1 MEVGNLDLF
10 LSLTPLIVVV
20 VGVVGLK
27 KSAKWVS
34 LVAMVYT
41 MVLSVLYFKTEV
53 FEVIRQTKIGI
64 IEGSKM
70 VYMIWA
76 AFLILNM
83 LIHTGAMDRIK
94 EIIAE
99 LTLDRRKQIIIVAFC
114 FGGFLEG
121 VAGAGTPAAV
131 AGPFLMAL
139 GLPALEAATA
149 ALIFN
154 GIAAAL
160 GAAGLTTI
168 GGFSPYLSTQGAEV
182 VQEMMNTVP
191 YLAKVAAPTAID
203 VDATIMNISMATSF
217 IQFFGALICPA
228 LVLFVL
234 YGKKAFDKEIACF
247 AVFVGFVYGISLVII
262 GTFLGAE
269 FPTICAGIFS
279 LLASVLYIKLF
290 NRSTETPEDF
300 KLVLDESVEKSS
312 MSAWSAVA
320 TYLILMIVLPS
331 VRFFAPRWFIGL
343 GFAVWIGTTMAC
355 VCFIGSIILKATPSM
370 PKYAKESLFSVV
382 GALIAM
388 AALLALANLMKVTGM
403 LTIIAT
409 ALAEVTGALYPAFAA
424 IIGSLGSFV
433 AGTTTGSNIMF
444 SALHAKACTILGLS
458 IPVVFAAQ
466 SAGGALGNMICTNN
480 VVAACTTVGLKN
492 SEGIVMRKVFK
503 PICVL
508 WSLYAVLALIYV
520 YILLPNLPVVL
531 K

>member
-1 MEVGNLDLF
+1 MDLF
-10 LSLTPLIVVV
+10 LSLTPLLVVV
-20 VGVVGLK
+20 IGVVGLK
-27 KSAKWVS
+27 KPAKWVS
-34 LVAMVYT
+34 LVAMIYT
-41 MVLSVLYFKTEV
+41 MVLSVFYFRTEV
-53 FEVIRQTKIGI
+53 FEVIKQTKIGI

-168 GGFSPYLSTQGAEV
+168 GGFSPYLSTQGVKV
-182 VQEMMNTVP
+182 VQKMMETVP
-191 YLAKVAAPTAID
+191 YVSKVAAPTMID
-203 VDATIMNISMATSF
+203 VDATMMNISMATSF
-217 IQFFGALICPA
+217 IQFFGALICPI

-234 YGKKAFDKEIACF
+234 YGKKAFDKEIVRF
-247 AVFVGFVYGISLVII
+247 SIFIGFIYGISLVLI
-262 GTFLGAE
+262 GTYLGAE

-290 NRSTETPEDF
+290 NHSSSASIPKEF
-300 KLVLDESVEKSS
+300 KLVLDEKAQKST
-312 MSAWSAVA
+312 MSPWAAVA
-320 TYLILMIVLPS
+320 TYLILMVVLPS
-331 VRFFAPRWFIGL
+331 VRFFAPKWFIGL
-343 GFAVWIGTTMAC
+343 GFAVWIGTTMTL
-355 VCFIGSIILKATPSM
+355 VCIAGSVILKTTRFM
-370 PKYAKESLFSVV
+370 PRYMKESLFSVV

-403 LTIIAT
+403 LKIIAI
-409 ALAEVTGALYPAFAA
+409 ALANVTGGLYPAFAA

-433 AGTTTGSNIMF
+433 GGTTTGSNIMF
-444 SALHAKACTILGLS
+444 SALHAEACTILGLS
-458 IPVVFAAQ
+458 VPVIFASQ

-503 PICVL
+503 PICIL
-508 WSLYAVLALIYV
+508 WALYAVLTLVYV